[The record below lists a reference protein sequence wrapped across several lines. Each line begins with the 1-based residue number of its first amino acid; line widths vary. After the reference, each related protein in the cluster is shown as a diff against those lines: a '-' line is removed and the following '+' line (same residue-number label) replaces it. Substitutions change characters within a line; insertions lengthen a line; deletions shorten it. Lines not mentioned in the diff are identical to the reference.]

1 MIIRIFYLIIY
12 VIIQYSILI
21 YTSFQSGFS
30 LDLNHM
36 HINIEHWT
44 IEHILLNIRII
55 FYILSIPLFKKMKK
69 NKFWNFNKKASKINI
84 GDWNEF

>member
-1 MIIRIFYLIIY
+1 MIIKILYLIIY

-44 IEHILLNIRII
+44 IEHILLNIHII
-55 FYILSIPLFKKMKK
+55 FYISIPLFKKNEKK
-69 NKFWNFNKKASKINI
+69 
-84 GDWNEF
+84 

>member
-21 YTSFQSGFS
+21 YTSFQSGFN
-30 LDLNHM
+30 LDLNNI
-36 HINIEHWT
+36 HINIDHWT